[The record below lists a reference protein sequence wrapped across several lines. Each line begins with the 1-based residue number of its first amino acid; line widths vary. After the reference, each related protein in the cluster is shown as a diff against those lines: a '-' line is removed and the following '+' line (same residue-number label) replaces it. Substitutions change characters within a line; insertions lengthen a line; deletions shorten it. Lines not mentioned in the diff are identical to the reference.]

1 MPSAPTRE
9 SSPAK
14 PQFLQAENLT
24 TLPWLVHGFST
35 RRGGVSRAYGG
46 NALNLGITQHD
57 TREAVEQN
65 RTLFRQAVGAVDGD
79 GRAWPLVIVR
89 QIHSGV
95 VHCIQERPRQVLA
108 GDGLITDRPGL
119 LLTVRTAD
127 CLPILLVD
135 PERRAV
141 GVLHAGWRGTLARIA
156 EKGVGEMR
164 LRFGSDPAAMRAAIG
179 PGIHACCYQ
188 VGEEV
193 REKFTAQFAYAG
205 VLFRDVFGSDPV
217 RERYPLLF
225 LNQRAPGHGE
235 PPRTLRLD
243 LVEANRRQLL
253 AAGVNA
259 AHIWA
264 SDLCTACHTDRFF
277 SHRAEKGVTGRMMGA
292 VGIREIGNL

>member
-1 MPSAPTRE
+1 MPSAPTQR
-9 SSPAK
+9 SSAVQP
-14 PQFLQAENLT
+14 PLLQADNLT
-24 TLPWLVHGFST
+24 PFPWLVHGFST
-35 RRGGVSRAYGG
+35 RCGGVSQAYGG
-46 NALNLGITQHD
+46 NALNLGMTPQD
-57 TREAVEQN
+57 TRDSVEQN
-65 RTLFRQAVGAVDGD
+65 RALFQQAMGAVDGD

-95 VHCIQERPRQVLA
+95 VHRVQERPRQVLA
-108 GDGLITDRPGL
+108 GDGLITDRPAL

-135 PERRAV
+135 VKQRAV

-164 LRFGSDPAAMRAAIG
+164 LRFGSDPADLRAAIG
-179 PGIHACCYQ
+179 PGIHACCYE

-193 REKFTAQFAYAG
+193 GEKFAAQFAYSDA
-205 VLFRDVFGSDPV
+205 LFRDVFDSDPV

-225 LNQRAPGHGE
+225 LNLRAPGHGE
-235 PPRTLRLD
+235 PPRTLHLD
-243 LVEANRRQLL
+243 LLEANRRQLL
-253 AAGVNA
+253 AAGVAA

-264 SDLCTACHTDRFF
+264 SDLCTACHTGRFF

-292 VGIREIGNL
+292 VGIREIED